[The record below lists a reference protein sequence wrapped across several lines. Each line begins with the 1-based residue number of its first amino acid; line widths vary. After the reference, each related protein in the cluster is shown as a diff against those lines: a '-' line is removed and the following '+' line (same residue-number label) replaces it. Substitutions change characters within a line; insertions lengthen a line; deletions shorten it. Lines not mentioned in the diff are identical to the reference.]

1 LTPSDGYGVHVLG
14 IAWPSKMHGGGGYGD
29 LWGEVKGV
37 VVVVGCQ
44 EWEIVQGRGF
54 SPAKPKTEHNALGI
68 GLLLKQIAL
77 VVMWAYGMKRKK

>member
-37 VVVVGCQ
+37 VVVVGCR
-44 EWEIVQGRGF
+44 E
-54 SPAKPKTEHNALGI
+54 
-68 GLLLKQIAL
+68 
-77 VVMWAYGMKRKK
+77 